1 MKAISTCLVLVFFI
15 LSFSSCGEKE
25 QQEKTPEPAAEETL
39 SFVNEEINFG
49 VFFDEK
55 GTKRQITLEKGQK
68 ELIVYIFVRF
78 PEDIGI
84 AAVEYRID
92 LPEGVRIWSDRFYE
106 KRTLTMG
113 NFETGMTEGFG
124 CVYGSELMLHALT
137 LGIDRDLENATI
149 SILPS
154 LRTDFIGVAKCD
166 GAMTEV
172 RAISFKAVINPTD

>member
-1 MKAISTCLVLVFFI
+1 MKTILAVLVMILFI
-15 LSFSSCGEKE
+15 LPFSSCGEKE
-25 QQEKTPEPAAEETL
+25 EQEQTPEPVAEETI
-39 SFVNEEINFG
+39 SYINEEFSFG
-49 VFFDEK
+49 VFFDKK
-55 GTKRQITLEKGQK
+55 GTQRQITIEKGQK
-68 ELIVYIFVRF
+68 ELLAYIFVRF

-106 KRTLTMG
+106 KRSLTMG
-113 NFETGMTEGFG
+113 TFEHGMTEGFG
-124 CVYGSELMLHALT
+124 CVSGPELLLHVLT
-137 LGIDRDLENATI
+137 LGIDKDLKNATI

-166 GAMTEV
+166 DAMTEV